1 MSVFLLFALATC
13 VGVLST
19 LFWIPEDDLG
29 RGYFQ
34 MNALVLLGLMALAV
48 TVVALH
54 PFDAFGQNAATGR
67 IALGICFASCF
78 LYYAAI
84 WRERWEL
91 CRAPAAV
98 ALIAGSA
105 ALLLVGLKAFD
116 LETPLPHAELLR
128 GIALLTSA
136 LLLGWS
142 LIAMLLGHWYLVAPK
157 LPFHHLV
164 LFCQVLVV
172 ASLLRLAAVG
182 ATLAFAATVPDM
194 VEPHPI
200 RVLTTLNGQGMFFWF
215 RVLWGLAVPT
225 VLAGLSLHCAKQRSN
240 QSATGILY
248 VVVVGTFI
256 GEITAYYLAVTTG
269 VPA

>member
-1 MSVFLLFALATC
+1 MSVFLLFALATS
-13 VGVLST
+13 VGILST

-34 MNALVLLGLMALAV
+34 MNALVLLGLLALAT

-54 PFDAFGQNAATGR
+54 PSTPFGSNQAVGHL
-67 IALGICFASCF
+67 ALGICFASCF

-91 CRAPAAV
+91 CRAPAAIS
-98 ALIAGSA
+98 LLAGTA
-105 ALLLVGLKAFD
+105 ALLLVGLHAFN
-116 LETPLPHAELLR
+116 LETPLPHAEVLR
-128 GIALLTSA
+128 ALALLTSA

-164 LFCQVLVV
+164 LFCRVLVV
-172 ASLLRLAAVG
+172 TALLRLAAVI
-182 ATLAFAATVPDM
+182 ATLFFAVGVADM
-194 VEPHPI
+194 IEPHPL
-200 RVLTTLNGQGMFFWF
+200 RVLTSLNGQGMFFWF